1 MKIIDKYIFK
11 ELFIPFTSGV
21 LAFSTIL
28 FGSTVLFKLIGDA
41 VKYNIPL
48 LDLILLIILKS
59 PYIIA
64 LSIPM
69 ATLFS
74 TISIFGRLGND
85 LEIIALRSNGI
96 SVLRLLIPV
105 LIFGLIASFT
115 MLSMSEFIVPKS
127 SSIAKKIIINSKS
140 NKKPK
145 IENNINITQ
154 YKNKLPYRIINI
166 GQKDKTKLKNI
177 TIAEYEEG
185 SLVRLIRSNEGR
197 WIPPRSWE
205 FNNGLMHYFQKD
217 NPKRVTVIEFEKE
230 NINLDLAPKDL
241 IKSKKNVEEMNRKE
255 LMTKIKKEKEYG
267 NDPIKLI
274 MDYHMKTALAFSPL
288 IYCLLGACMGL
299 RPHRSSSAL
308 GIGLSLII
316 IVGYIILMSVGMGLG
331 LAKALPSLYAAWLP
345 NFIIILISIF
355 LTKKLATT

>member
-1 MKIIDKYIFK
+1 MKLIDRYIFK
-11 ELFIPFTSGV
+11 ELFLPFTSGV

-28 FGSTVLFKLIGDA
+28 FGSTVLFKLVGDA
-41 VKYNIPL
+41 VKYNIPYTDL
-48 LDLILLIILKS
+48 LLLLLLKS
-59 PYIIA
+59 PYIIT
-64 LSIPM
+64 LSIPT

-74 TISIFGRLGND
+74 TISIFGRLAND

-105 LIFGLIASFT
+105 LIFGLVTSFT
-115 MLSMSEFIVPKS
+115 MLSLSEFIVPKS
-127 SSIAKKIIINSKS
+127 SSIAKTILIKSKT
-140 NKKPK
+140 NEKPK
-145 IENNINITQ
+145 IETNINLTQ

-166 GQKDKTKLKNI
+166 GKKEQSDLANI
-177 TIAEYEEG
+177 TIAEYDDG
-185 SLVRLIRSNEGR
+185 NLARLMRAESGK

-230 NINLDLAPKDL
+230 ILNLEIKPKDL
-241 IKSKKNVEEMNRKE
+241 IKKKKSVEEMNRNE
-255 LMTKIKKEKEYG
+255 LLEKIAKEKEFG
-267 NDPIKLI
+267 NDPIKLV

-316 IVGYIILMSVGMGLG
+316 IFGYIILMSVGMGLG
-331 LAKALPSLYAAWLP
+331 LSKILSPIYAAWLP
-345 NFIIILISIF
+345 NFIILSISIF